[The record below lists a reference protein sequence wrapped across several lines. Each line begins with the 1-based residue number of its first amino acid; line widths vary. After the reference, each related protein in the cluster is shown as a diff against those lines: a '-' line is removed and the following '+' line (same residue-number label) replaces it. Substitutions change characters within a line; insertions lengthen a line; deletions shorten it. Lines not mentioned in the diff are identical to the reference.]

1 MSIIELLEK
10 DVNDLME
17 IFNNVRICKVQ
28 AYKYGKTHISFK
40 CPYCRTK
47 YKKNGEPTKMSK
59 SVYHHHGSMERY
71 PNNFITNRAPHCIGV
86 GRDRFDK
93 SGYTSFDIHITDD
106 TIREENY

>member
-1 MSIIELLEK
+1 
-10 DVNDLME
+10 
-17 IFNNVRICKVQ
+17 
-28 AYKYGKTHISFK
+28 
-40 CPYCRTK
+40 
-47 YKKNGEPTKMSK
+47 MSK